1 MGQQYTL
8 SDLLVTPLIDRMSDL
23 GYNYIWVNRYER
35 MGEWF
40 ENIKLR
46 PSFAA
51 DFYPGSKISE
61 RYPEAFITARKLEY
75 ERGF

>member
-1 MGQQYTL
+1 
-8 SDLLVTPLIDRMSDL
+8 
-23 GYNYIWVNRYER
+23 

-51 DFYPGSKISE
+51 AFYPGSKISE
-61 RYPEAFITARKLEY
+61 RYPEAFITARKLES
-75 ERGF
+75 ESGF